1 MTPALNVRIP
11 LALLL
16 IPALLSTA
24 HAQPSE
30 VPAAAASAAAPASA
44 VPPVLPAVP
53 KPLPS
58 ASLVGNQQ
66 WANLTPAQQAVLAP
80 LASEWDG
87 LDAARKSKW
96 LEIAARFHTLTPE
109 QQARLRERM
118 IDWTRM
124 SPTERQQARVGFQ
137 SNPQLRDDK
146 LQSEK
151 LQSKWEA
158 YQALTPEERQALAQK
173 GAEKAAQKHPNAKSG
188 TEAGRPLSGAKSA
201 NQPPRQVAAPVAVA
215 PSVLQARP
223 GVSTVLITQR
233 PRPPVPPVAGRGKI
247 VVDPALV
254 DPKTL
259 LPRTPK
265 LPAAVRT
272 PAAATVP
279 AVAASPVSPTTAA
292 APAVVAPPAA
302 ASGPAR

>member
-1 MTPALNVRIP
+1 MRIRTSNKNDTKSDRLPMTPALNVRRP

-30 VPAAAASAAAPASA
+30 ASPPAPGASATAPAASATL
-44 VPPVLPAVP
+44 PPVG
-53 KPLPS
+53 KPLPT
-58 ASLVGNQQ
+58 ASLMGGQQ
-66 WANLTPAQQAVLAP
+66 WAHLSPAQQAVLKP
-80 LASEWDG
+80 LASDWDS

-109 QQARLRERM
+109 QQSRLRERM

-146 LQSEK
+146 LQSER

-173 GAEKAAQKHPNAKSG
+173 GAEKAAQKHPG
-188 TEAGRPLSGAKSA
+188 GRPGGEGPKLPSGAKSSYVPA
-201 NQPPRQVAAPVAVA
+201 KPAAAPLAVA

-223 GVSTVLITQR
+223 GVTTVLITEGHRAQPAR
-233 PRPPVPPVAGRGKI
+233 LAGRGKL

-259 LPRTPK
+259 LPR
-265 LPAAVRT
+265 
-272 PAAATVP
+272 VP
-279 AVAASPVSPTTAA
+279 QA
-292 APAVVAPPAA
+292 APA
-302 ASGPAR
+302 ASATPR

>member
-1 MTPALNVRIP
+1 MKIRTSNKNDTKSDRPPMTPALNVRRP

-30 VPAAAASAAAPASA
+30 ASPSVPGASAAAPAASA
-44 VPPVLPAVP
+44 TAPVLPLAG
-53 KPLPS
+53 KPLPA
-58 ASLVGNQQ
+58 ASLVGGQH
-66 WANLTPAQQAVLAP
+66 WASLSPAQQAVLAP
-80 LASEWDG
+80 LASDWDG

-109 QQARLRERM
+109 QQSRLRERM

-158 YQALTPEERQALAQK
+158 YQALSPEERQALAQK
-173 GAEKAAQKHPNAKSG
+173 GAEKAAQMHPGGKSG
-188 TEAGRPLSGAKSA
+188 GEAPKLPSGAKSSFVPA
-201 NQPPRQVAAPVAVA
+201 KPAAAPLAVA

-223 GVSTVLITQR
+223 GVTTVLITEGHRALPAR
-233 PRPPVPPVAGRGKI
+233 PAGRGKL

-259 LPRTPK
+259 LPR
-265 LPAAVRT
+265 
-272 PAAATVP
+272 VP
-279 AVAASPVSPTTAA
+279 QA
-292 APAVVAPPAA
+292 APA
-302 ASGPAR
+302 ASATSR

>member
-1 MTPALNVRIP
+1 MRIRTSNKNDTKSDRPPMTPALNVRRP

-30 VPAAAASAAAPASA
+30 ASPPAAAASALAPAASTPA
-44 VPPVLPAVP
+44 ALPQAA
-53 KPLPS
+53 KPLPA
-58 ASLVGNQQ
+58 ASLVGGQR
-66 WANLTPAQQAVLAP
+66 WASLSPAQQTVLAP
-80 LASEWDG
+80 LAQEWDG

-109 QQARLRERM
+109 QQSRLRERM
-118 IDWTRM
+118 IEWTRM

-151 LQSKWEA
+151 LQSKWQA

-173 GAEKAAQKHPNAKSG
+173 GAEKAAQKHPGGKAAAEASKPLNGTKSSFVPQKP
-188 TEAGRPLSGAKSA
+188 A
-201 NQPPRQVAAPVAVA
+201 AAPVAVA
-215 PSVLQARP
+215 PSVLQAKP
-223 GVSTVLITQR
+223 GVTTVLITQGR
-233 PRPPVPPVAGRGKI
+233 PVAGSRPAGRGKL

-259 LPRTPK
+259 LPR
-265 LPAAVRT
+265 
-272 PAAATVP
+272 VP
-279 AVAASPVSPTTAA
+279 QA
-292 APAVVAPPAA
+292 APA
-302 ASGPAR
+302 ASASSR

>member
-1 MTPALNVRIP
+1 MRIRTSNKNDTKSDRPPMTPALNVRRP

-30 VPAAAASAAAPASA
+30 APALAASAAAPASA
-44 VPPVLPAVP
+44 ALPPAP
-53 KPLPS
+53 KPLPT
-58 ASLVGNQQ
+58 ASLVGDQR
-66 WANLTPAQQAVLAP
+66 WGSLSPAQQAVLAP
-80 LASEWDG
+80 LADEWDG

-118 IDWTRM
+118 IAWTRM
-124 SPTERQQARVGFQ
+124 SPAERQQARVGFQ
-137 SNPQLRDDK
+137 SNPQLRDEK

-173 GAEKAAQKHPNAKSG
+173 GAEKAAQKRADPKAAAQAKK
-188 TEAGRPLSGAKSA
+188 PLSGAKSDFV
-201 NQPPRQVAAPVAVA
+201 PPKQSAAPVAVA

-223 GVSTVLITQR
+223 GVSTVLITQGVQGADR
-233 PRPPVPPVAGRGKI
+233 ALPGRRKI

-259 LPRTPK
+259 LPR
-265 LPAAVRT
+265 
-272 PAAATVP
+272 VP
-279 AVAASPVSPTTAA
+279 QA
-292 APAVVAPPAA
+292 PAA
-302 ASGPAR
+302 ASAPAR

>member
-1 MTPALNVRIP
+1 MRIRTSNKNDTKSDRPPMTPALNVRRL

-16 IPALLSTA
+16 IPALLSAA

-30 VPAAAASAAAPASA
+30 APALAASAAVPASA
-44 VPPVLPAVP
+44 ALPPAP
-53 KPLPS
+53 KPLPT
-58 ASLVGNQQ
+58 ASLVGDQR
-66 WANLTPAQQAVLAP
+66 WASLSPAQQAVLAP
-80 LASEWDG
+80 LADEWDG

-118 IDWTRM
+118 IAWTRM
-124 SPTERQQARVGFQ
+124 SPAERQQARVGFQ
-137 SNPQLRDDK
+137 SNPQLRDEK

-173 GAEKAAQKHPNAKSG
+173 GAEKAARKRADPKAAAQAQK
-188 TEAGRPLSGAKSA
+188 PLSGAKSA
-201 NQPPRQVAAPVAVA
+201 FVPPRQAAAPVAVA

-223 GVSTVLITQR
+223 GVSTVLITQG
-233 PRPPVPPVAGRGKI
+233 VPHAGRQLPGRRKI

-259 LPRTPK
+259 LPR
-265 LPAAVRT
+265 
-272 PAAATVP
+272 
-279 AVAASPVSPTTAA
+279 
-292 APAVVAPPAA
+292 APQPSAA
-302 ASGPAR
+302 ASAPAR

>member
-1 MTPALNVRIP
+1 MTPALNVRRP

-30 VPAAAASAAAPASA
+30 APALAASAAASAPAA
-44 VPPVLPAVP
+44 LPPAP
-53 KPLPS
+53 KPLPT
-58 ASLVGNQQ
+58 ASLVSGQH
-66 WANLTPAQQAVLAP
+66 WASLSPAQQAVLAP
-80 LASEWDG
+80 LADEWDG

-118 IDWTRM
+118 IAWTRM
-124 SPTERQQARVGFQ
+124 SPAERQQARVGFQ
-137 SNPQLRDDK
+137 SNPQLRDEK

-173 GAEKAAQKHPNAKSG
+173 GAEKAAQKHADTKAS
-188 TEAGRPLSGAKSA
+188 AQAQKPLSGAKSA
-201 NQPPRQVAAPVAVA
+201 FVPPKQSATPLAVA

-223 GVSTVLITQR
+223 GVSTVLITQGVQR
-233 PRPPVPPVAGRGKI
+233 ADRALPGRRKI

-259 LPRTPK
+259 LPR
-265 LPAAVRT
+265 
-272 PAAATVP
+272 VP
-279 AVAASPVSPTTAA
+279 QA
-292 APAVVAPPAA
+292 PAA
-302 ASGPAR
+302 ASAPAR

>member
-1 MTPALNVRIP
+1 MRIRTSNKNDTKSDRPPMTPALNVRRP

-30 VPAAAASAAAPASA
+30 APALAASAAAPASA
-44 VPPVLPAVP
+44 ALPPAP
-53 KPLPS
+53 KPLPT
-58 ASLVGNQQ
+58 ASLVGDQR
-66 WANLTPAQQAVLAP
+66 WGGLSPAQQAVLAP
-80 LASEWDG
+80 LADEWDG

-118 IDWTRM
+118 IAWTRM
-124 SPTERQQARVGFQ
+124 SPAERQQARVGFQ
-137 SNPQLRDDK
+137 SNPQLRDEK

-158 YQALTPEERQALAQK
+158 YQALTPEERQVLAQK
-173 GAEKAAQKHPNAKSG
+173 GAEKAAQKRADPKAAAQAQK
-188 TEAGRPLSGAKSA
+188 PLSGAKSA
-201 NQPPRQVAAPVAVA
+201 FVPPKQAAAPVAVA

-223 GVSTVLITQR
+223 GVSTVLITQGVQR
-233 PRPPVPPVAGRGKI
+233 ADRALPGRRKI

-259 LPRTPK
+259 LPR
-265 LPAAVRT
+265 
-272 PAAATVP
+272 VP
-279 AVAASPVSPTTAA
+279 QA
-292 APAVVAPPAA
+292 PAA
-302 ASGPAR
+302 ASAPAR